1 MESANFG
8 KEYEDMSSKEE
19 IQIEE
24 SPQKDLAL
32 VKEKSDTLNKELL
45 NLCDDHSVDSDGGI
59 KVSKLQDIE

>member
-1 MESANFG
+1 
-8 KEYEDMSSKEE
+8 MSSKEE

-24 SPQKDLAL
+24 SPQKDLVL

-45 NLCDDHSVDSDGGI
+45 NLCDDHSVDSDEGI